1 MVGAVSARAAAP
13 RRPRVALGGLALAAA
28 LAAALPAAAETPIPA
43 LTGPVVDAAG
53 VLGRGDVERLSA
65 LSRAAR
71 DAQGGAGVQLQY
83 LLVRTLDGEPIE
95 DYSIRV
101 AEAWKLGTRGADNGV
116 LVTVAVEDRRV
127 RIEVGGGLEGGLTD
141 LQSSRIIRGT
151 LAPAFG
157 AGRYGEGLYQAGVQI
172 LGALGALPSGVAAP
186 RPQRRG
192 THLSSLAVLLFFVVA
207 FIVRV
212 LTGFGPRRRSAL
224 WWGGGPWGGGGGPF
238 GGGGLGGGGFGGGG
252 GGGWSGG
259 GGGFSGG
266 GASGSW

>member
-1 MVGAVSARAAAP
+1 MVGAVSARAAAL
-13 RRPRVALGGLALAAA
+13 RSPRVALGGLALAAA
-28 LAAALPAAAETPIPA
+28 LAALPAAAETPIPA

-224 WWGGGPWGGGGGPF
+224 WWGGGPWGGGGPF